1 MLPIPT
7 DFAASKYFVFGISKF
22 LFSNFLLIGYV
33 NFVSDL
39 VIKVPEV
46 CDAIVVELC
55 PLLSLYLLLIS
66 SWLITKNCS
75 ELIKI
80 TSSTLNF
87 LVMLGSI
94 KEINVVIPVA
104 ARFPIGSDK
113 AEVIVDNPIVLIPSI
128 FL

>member
-1 MLPIPT
+1 M
-7 DFAASKYFVFGISKF
+7 V
-22 LFSNFLLIGYV
+22 IGYV
-33 NFVSDL
+33 NFVSAL

-87 LVMLGSI
+87 LDMVGSI

-104 ARFPIGSDK
+104 ARFPMGSDK